1 MTNKKDRSVKA
12 ITMLL
17 SLFLGLTFVTG
28 YQTIADLYED
38 EDDSDDEELTEILSA
53 MGVESSNEMDPS
65 AYDRL

>member
-1 MTNKKDRSVKA
+1 
-12 ITMLL
+12 MLL